1 MRRRFRGPWH
11 SNVLTALV
19 FFLFSVPGGAR
30 ALDPAQSLFLSKSNT
45 LLFKKRVFIR
55 FNHLAYNN
63 KLFNLFFVV
72 LMLIYP
78 SICLRV
84 TRFFK
89 CDHIGHLYVLGSDL
103 YTTCFDTEW
112 NLMAVP
118 AVVRV

>member
-1 MRRRFRGPWH
+1 M
-11 SNVLTALV
+11 
-19 FFLFSVPGGAR
+19 
-30 ALDPAQSLFLSKSNT
+30 DPAQTLFVSKANT
-45 LLFKKRVFIR
+45 QLFKKRVFIR

-89 CDHIGHLYVLGSDL
+89 CDHIGHLHVLGSDL

-112 NLMAVP
+112 TLMAVP
-118 AVVRV
+118 AVVSVASPIYILYSCTPVLVNSCTPVLF